1 METMMREKTITGLQQ
16 QIVKALETGNDPGPI
31 LKELGELRAKIA
43 QEAELAELQKIA
55 EKRQALR
62 DRAEEVKEKI
72 RLQSEAIDA
81 FLKARDAITTALAP
95 ILEQARELPALQ
107 AKCSEQYRGSSDLAW
122 ATKLPEGYLPKE
134 LTIPFVEGKDKI
146 SETYD
151 RAAQAVFYIGA
162 GLGLLQSLKR
172 EDRPIP
178 EREATEF
185 EAIEPETSE
194 VEPNCRVCNHEKVEE
209 INKALQNG
217 RPLRELETEF
227 DVSRSTLSRHKN
239 NCLSLGAI
247 RIRG

>member
-1 METMMREKTITGLQQ
+1 MTTITELQKQ
-16 QIVKALETGNDPGPI
+16 VVKALERGNDPAPI
-31 LKELGELRAKIA
+31 LKELADLRASIA
-43 QEAELAELQKIA
+43 MAAEKAELQKIA
-55 EKRQALR
+55 DARQALR
-62 DRAEEVKEKI
+62 DKAAEVQEKI
-72 RLQSEAIDA
+72 RLQSEAIDT
-81 FLKARDAITTALAP
+81 FLKARDAITATLAP

-107 AKCSEQYRGSSDLAW
+107 AKCFEQYRRPSDLAW

-134 LTIPFVEGKDKI
+134 LTIPFVEGSDKI
-146 SETYD
+146 SESYD
-151 RAAQAVFYIGA
+151 RAAQAVFYISA

-185 EAIEPETSE
+185 EAIEPETTE
-194 VEPNCRVCNHEKVEE
+194 VELDCCVCNHEKVAE

-217 RPLRELETEF
+217 RPLREMETEYN
-227 DVSRSTLSRHKN
+227 VSRSTLSRHKN